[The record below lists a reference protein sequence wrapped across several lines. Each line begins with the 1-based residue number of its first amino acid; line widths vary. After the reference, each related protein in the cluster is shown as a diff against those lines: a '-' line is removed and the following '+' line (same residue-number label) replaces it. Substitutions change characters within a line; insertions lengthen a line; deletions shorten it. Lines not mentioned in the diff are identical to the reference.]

1 MMEAVVTTGTG
12 KNAYVAGYRVAG
24 KTGTSQKL
32 TSERGKYVAS
42 FGGFA
47 PADDPEIAVLIL
59 IDEPVGQYNGGQIC
73 TPVAAQVVEKTLE
86 YMNVERQYTEK
97 ELELLDTTAP
107 NLVGSTVSDAQ
118 ALLESSG
125 FEVKTVGSGETVT
138 AQMPAYNQTM
148 PQNGII
154 VLYTENDAQRVT
166 VTVPDLRMMT
176 VSQANKYALAA
187 GLNIKISGNAL
198 NTGELISY
206 DQSVE
211 PGEEVEYGKTVTVYF
226 KSNTNVNDLAD

>member
-1 MMEAVVTTGTG
+1 M
-12 KNAYVAGYRVAG
+12 KDSIP
-24 KTGTSQKL
+24 K
-32 TSERGKYVAS
+32 
-42 FGGFA
+42 
-47 PADDPEIAVLIL
+47 
-59 IDEPVGQYNGGQIC
+59 
-73 TPVAAQVVEKTLE
+73 
-86 YMNVERQYTEK
+86 K